1 MRAALYA
8 RKSQANEEA
17 VAGQLANARAFAE
30 TKSFTVV
37 REFTDDGIS
46 GAEFLARPC
55 FAALLAAVKATPRPF
70 DVVITMN
77 VDRVGREA
85 YRTNIALLEIAEAGI
100 ERPGVML
107 RIGSTDSGLE
117 IFPDTLKNDDQIIE
131 HDGRAV
137 LLIDQEV
144 SETLADTTIDV
155 EEHADG
161 VQVVVWR

>member
-1 MRAALYA
+1 MILVTERA
-8 RKSQANEEA
+8 R
-17 VAGQLANARAFAE
+17 E
-30 TKSFTVV
+30 TFKNGL
-37 REFTDDGIS
+37 DNLID
-46 GAEFLARPC
+46 
-55 FAALLAAVKATPRPF
+55 
-70 DVVITMN
+70 
-77 VDRVGREA
+77 
-85 YRTNIALLEIAEAGI
+85 
-100 ERPGVML
+100 RPGVML

-117 IFPDTLKNDDQIIE
+117 IFPDTLKDADQIIE